1 VGGQRQQLSPHP
13 EATLELGWYRQF
25 LRQAPDAIFILDS
38 EGRLLEYSELA
49 RTHLGYSHAEMHRLR
64 IFDWDADLSV
74 PAFADLL
81 EALGAGPQRSERRH
95 RHKYGAIYHADTTLT
110 RLELD
115 GQTLVMACVR
125 DTSEQ
130 RSLADTVLQQR
141 DELGAIFD
149 QVLDAVAVLDGSAQV
164 LRGNRH
170 LARLFAVTQE
180 SLLEHRFTDFLS
192 AGSRQ
197 RFLDL
202 LAEARRRGRIEGAE
216 LPYLRARKPRL
227 FKLSLSLLPHTLQ
240 FLVSARDITE
250 ARQELETLRR
260 TSETDPMTEVGNRRA
275 YQRSA
280 EAMRYAYERY
290 GRQFCLL
297 IFDIDDFKDIND
309 RLGHP
314 VGDRVLVAMVQTV
327 SSVMRHS
334 DELFRIGGEEF
345 AILLHEADRE
355 AARVFC
361 DKLLDRVRSA
371 PGVADRTVTISIG
384 VAEIRESDSVETLF
398 ARADANLYTA
408 KRSGKNCAIID

>member
-1 VGGQRQQLSPHP
+1 MNAPPAAGRS
-13 EATLELGWYRQF
+13 AGWYRHF
-25 LRQAPDAIFILDS
+25 LRQAPDAIFVLDD

-49 RTHLGYSHAEMHRLR
+49 RSQLGYSHAEMQRLR
-64 IFDWDADLSV
+64 IFDWDADMS
-74 PAFADLL
+74 AAAYAQLL
-81 EALGAGPQRSERRH
+81 ESLAAGPQRLERRH
-95 RHKYGAIYHADTTLT
+95 RHKYGSIYHADTTLA
-110 RLELD
+110 RLEVE
-115 GQTLVMACVR
+115 GQVLVMACVR

-141 DELGAIFD
+141 DELSAIFD
-149 QVLDAVAVLDGSAQV
+149 QVLDAVAVLDGNAQV
-164 LRGNRH
+164 VRGNRH

-180 SLLEHRFTDFLS
+180 SLLEHQFTDFLS
-192 AGSRQ
+192 VGTRQ
-197 RFLDL
+197 RFLEL
-202 LAEARRRGRIEGAE
+202 LAEARRRGRIEGVE

-227 FKLSLSLLPHTLQ
+227 LKLSLSLLPHTLQ

-280 EAMRYAYERY
+280 EAMRYAHQRY
-290 GRQFCLL
+290 GRRFCLL

-314 VGDRVLVAMVQTV
+314 AGDRVLVSMVQTV
-327 SSVMRHS
+327 RGVMRHS

-345 AILLHEADRE
+345 AILLHEADKA

-361 DKLLDRVRSA
+361 DKLLERVRSA
-371 PGVADRTVTISIG
+371 PGAADRPVTISIG
-384 VAEIRESDSVETLF
+384 VAEIREGDSVEALF
-398 ARADANLYTA
+398 ARADANLYLA
-408 KRSGKNCAIID
+408 KRSGKDCAIID